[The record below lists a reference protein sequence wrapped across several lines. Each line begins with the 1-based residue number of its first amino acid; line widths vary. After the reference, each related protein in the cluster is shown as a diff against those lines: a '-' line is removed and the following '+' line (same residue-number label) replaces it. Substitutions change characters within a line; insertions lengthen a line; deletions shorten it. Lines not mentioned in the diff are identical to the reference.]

1 MPQAT
6 DTNLIS
12 LLIELNQVHLSTER
26 INQSTIELYFVG
38 VRIVKLLLCF
48 SFVFVPSCFF
58 VFVCFWVFFGIQV
71 VLEVQIVIFF
81 SLCFSV
87 TMVMVNKHNILLS
100 ELTGAD
106 SGYGIR

>member
-1 MPQAT
+1 MTLNFFCPVYMPQAT

-48 SFVFVPSCFF
+48 SFVFVPLCFF
-58 VFVCFWVFFGIQV
+58 LFLFVFWVFFCIQV

-81 SLCFSV
+81 RYVL
-87 TMVMVNKHNILLS
+87 
-100 ELTGAD
+100 A
-106 SGYGIR
+106 